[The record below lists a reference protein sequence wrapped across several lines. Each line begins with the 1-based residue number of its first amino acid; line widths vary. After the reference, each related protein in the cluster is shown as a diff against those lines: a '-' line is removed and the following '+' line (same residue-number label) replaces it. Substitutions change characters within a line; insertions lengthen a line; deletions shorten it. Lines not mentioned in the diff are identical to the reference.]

1 METDRKIAYFTME
14 IGLDAGIPT
23 YSGGLGILAADTVRS
38 AADLEVPMI
47 AVTLLHRQG
56 YFYQRLDAQGAQQE
70 EPVAWNVDDFLTMV
84 PVRVSIALRGRQVA
98 VGVWRYD
105 VKGYGGYSVP
115 VYFLDTDLPENAE
128 EDRSLTHW
136 LYGGDPEYRLCQ
148 EAILGMAGMRMLRT
162 LGYGAIERFH
172 MNEGHAS
179 LLTLELLD
187 EYRAGR

>member
-1 METDRKIAYFTME
+1 ME

-38 AADLEVPMI
+38 AADLEVPMV
-47 AVTLLHRQG
+47 AMTLLHRQG

-84 PVRVSIALRGRQVA
+84 PVRVSIMLRGRQVA

-105 VKGYGGYSVP
+105 VKGYGDYSVP
-115 VYFLDTDLPENAE
+115 VFFLDTDVPENAE

-136 LYGGDPEYRLCQ
+136 LY
-148 EAILGMAGMRMLRT
+148 
-162 LGYGAIERFH
+162 
-172 MNEGHAS
+172 
-179 LLTLELLD
+179 
-187 EYRAGR
+187 